1 MDLSVDHR
9 RRPGLAE
16 RLDQPGDP
24 GMPPAAVT
32 MFSRRSVRRSGTE
45 SSETPRWREMDSNRR
60 SSAEFGNFVLAGVSF
75 GVPNPATAFRTV
87 PAMPSVVPLRRRM
100 TYLPVMMSAQS
111 PPAHVA
117 LVADL
122 STSCSDSQATSI
134 KITIF
139 IMKRKTPRFACCGSD
154 ARIGNAPLVSGFGV
168 RF

>member
-75 GVPNPATAFRTV
+75 GVPNPATALCPVRGWSTV
-87 PAMPSVVPLRRRM
+87 AVGLE
-100 TYLPVMMSAQS
+100 
-111 PPAHVA
+111 
-117 LVADL
+117 
-122 STSCSDSQATSI
+122 
-134 KITIF
+134 
-139 IMKRKTPRFACCGSD
+139 G
-154 ARIGNAPLVSGFGV
+154 
-168 RF
+168 

>member
-1 MDLSVDHR
+1 
-9 RRPGLAE
+9 
-16 RLDQPGDP
+16 
-24 GMPPAAVT
+24 MPPAAVT

-154 ARIGNAPLVSGFGV
+154 ARIGDAPLVSGFGV